1 MVRNVHVRMA
11 VDSAAGPG
19 RRWVAQDS
27 EQDRNIRALVKLL
40 GGLVGEAV
48 RENEGDA
55 AYARV
60 EALRRG
66 FVELRGRGEPT
77 AAGVARAAAA
87 LADLDPAGATLLAR
101 AFALFFSVVNIAEEA
116 WRARERAGAAE
127 DWPRSFPETIAG
139 LGAYALRKKLEAALR
154 TLSLMPVMTAHP
166 TEARRQSVQRGH
178 RRLYDLV
185 CGLVELDPRTAA
197 YVRQVDAIRG
207 EIVTLWKTDSV
218 RADRL
223 TVADEVANGLL
234 FFRTALYDAVAD
246 TLRDLD
252 RTLGFEAPASLI
264 AFGSWIGG
272 DRDGNPNVVAA
283 TTLFAMRAQSREVL
297 REYLRRADALAE
309 RLTQSADYV
318 RLPPP
323 FAASLADDD
332 RRFAVAAFG
341 DKRHILAREP
351 YRRKIAYIRHR
362 LAARLAWTE
371 AKMAGSADAPP
382 ADAYADAGALAADLA
397 ILRAALR
404 FDGERHLAD
413 GPILD
418 YLRLVEVFGFHLARL
433 DVRQESG
440 RHHAAVAELIAGL
453 PGAPDYRALDEAARL
468 DLLEGLIA
476 RPGPALLL
484 GADLSP
490 ECAEILATLKAIA
503 ALQAEMGRAAIETYV
518 ISMANRASA
527 VLEVLFLARL
537 AGVLTVAADGT
548 FAVGFRVAPLFE
560 TIADLKAGPPIMETL
575 LARPVY
581 RRLLAAAGGVQEVML
596 GYSDSGKDGGILAA
610 AWSLHE
616 TQVKLARVFTAAKV
630 PYVLFHGRGGSHAR
644 GGGPTHDSILAGPR
658 EAANGRIKFTEQ
670 GEVLSFK
677 YSNRDAAAYE
687 LTVALTG
694 LLKKTLGPPYR
705 KGARPEEWAAAM
717 ARLAELG
724 EAAYRGMLGTPGFL
738 DYFYETTP
746 VDALAGLNI
755 GTRPSHRPQAGRDIK
770 AIRAIPWV
778 FGWSQA
784 RLALPAWFGFGTAIE
799 AFAKEAPANA
809 RLLRRMHRDW
819 PFFRNVV
826 DNVAMAEAK
835 ASAAVAALYTP
846 LARDKDMAQSVFAAI
861 AAELER
867 THKAL
872 KRVCGGPPLAANP
885 ALAVSLARRM
895 PYLDAM
901 NALQA
906 ALLAR
911 ARGRDPAAW
920 RHPILL
926 SVNAIAA
933 GMRNTG

>member
-1 MVRNVHVRMA
+1 MNFALKFRHPSVMA
-11 VDSAAGPG
+11 MSLEAD
-19 RRWVAQDS
+19 
-27 EQDRNIRALVKLL
+27 QDRNIRALVKLI
-40 GGLVGEAV
+40 GGLVGTVV
-48 RENEGDA
+48 RENDGA
-55 AYARV
+55 PAYARV
-60 EALRRG
+60 ESLRRS

-77 AAGVARAAAA
+77 FASVMRAASAVS
-87 LADLDPAGATLLAR
+87 DLEPKDATLLAR
-101 AFALFFSVVNIAEEA
+101 SFALFFSVVNIAEEA
-116 WRARERAGAAE
+116 WRARERAEASAN
-127 DWPRSFPETIAG
+127 WLRSFPETIAG
-139 LGAYALRKKLEAALR
+139 LGKYASRKKLEAALR
-154 TLSLMPVMTAHP
+154 ELSLMPVMTAHP

-185 CGLVELDPRTAA
+185 CGLIEIDPRTAA
-197 YVRQVDAIRG
+197 YSRQVDSIHG
-207 EIVTLWKTDSV
+207 EITTLWKTESV

-252 RTLGFEAPASLI
+252 RAIGFEAPASLI

-272 DRDGNPNVVAA
+272 DRDGNPNVVAT

-297 REYLRRADALAE
+297 REYLRRADLLAD

-318 RLPPP
+318 RLPSA

-332 RRFAVAAFG
+332 RRFAEAAFG
-341 DKRHILAREP
+341 DKSHILAREP
-351 YRRKIAYIRHR
+351 YRRKVAYIRHR
-362 LAARLAWTE
+362 IAARLDWTE
-371 AKMAGSADAPP
+371 RKMAGSADALPP
-382 ADAYADAGALAADLA
+382 DAYPDAGGLAADLA
-397 ILRAALR
+397 VLRAALR
-404 FDGERHLAD
+404 FDGERHLTE
-413 GPILD
+413 GSLLD
-418 YLRLVEVFGFHLARL
+418 FLRLVDVFGFHLARL
-433 DVRQESG
+433 DVRQESS
-440 RHHAAVAELIAGL
+440 RHQAAVTELIAGM
-453 PGAPDYRALDEAARL
+453 PGAPDYRLLDEAARL

-503 ALQAEMGRAAIETYV
+503 TLQGEMGRAAIETYV
-518 ISMANRASA
+518 ISMVSRASA

-537 AGVLTVAADGT
+537 AGVLTVAADGSI
-548 FAVGFRVAPLFE
+548 AVGFRVAPLFE
-560 TIADLKAGPPIMETL
+560 TIADLKAGPSIIETL

-581 RRLLAAAGGVQEVML
+581 RRLLGASGGVQEVML

-610 AWSLHE
+610 AWGLHE

-677 YSNRDAAAYE
+677 YSNRDAATYE

-724 EAAYRGMLGTPGFL
+724 EAAYRGLLATPGFL

-784 RLALPAWFGFGTAIE
+784 RLALPAWFGFGAAIE

-809 RLLRRMHRDW
+809 RLLRHMHRDW

-835 ASAAVAALYTP
+835 ASAAIAALYTP
-846 LARDKDMAQSVFAAI
+846 LARDKDSAQNIFAAI
-861 AAELER
+861 EAELYL

-885 ALAVSLARRM
+885 TLAVSLARRM

-906 ALLAR
+906 ALLKCS
-911 ARGRDPAAW
+911 RGRDPSAW
-920 RHPILL
+920 RHALLL

>member
-1 MVRNVHVRMA
+1 MVQ
-11 VDSAAGPG
+11 GT
-19 RRWVAQDS
+19 
-27 EQDRNIRALVKLL
+27 EQDRNIRTLVKLL

-48 RENEGDA
+48 RENDGEA
-55 AYARV
+55 AFARV

-66 FVELRGRGEPT
+66 FVALRAKGEPT
-77 AAGVARAAAA
+77 AAAVARSTVP

-116 WRARERAGAAE
+116 WRAHERAGAAE
-127 DWPRSFPETIAG
+127 DWQRSFPETITG
-139 LGAYALRKKLEAALR
+139 LGARASRKKLAAILP

-166 TEARRQSVQRGH
+166 TEARRQAVQRGH

-185 CGLVELDPRTAA
+185 CALIEIDPRKAA
-197 YVRQVDAIRG
+197 YDRHVDAIRA

-234 FFRTALYDAVAD
+234 FFRMALYDAVAD
-246 TLRDLD
+246 TLRALD
-252 RTLGFEAPASLI
+252 RTLGFEAPPNLV

-272 DRDGNPNVVAA
+272 DRDGNPNVTST

-309 RLTQSADYV
+309 RLTQSVDYV
-318 RLPPP
+318 RLPPA

-332 RRFAVAAFG
+332 RRFAEAAFG

-351 YRRKIAYIRHR
+351 YRRKLAYVRHR

-371 AKMAGSADAPP
+371 ARMADGP
-382 ADAYADAGALAADLA
+382 ASRPDDAYPDAATLAADLA
-397 ILRAALR
+397 ILRTALR

-413 GPILD
+413 GPLLD
-418 YLRLVEVFGFHLARL
+418 FGRLVEVFGFHLARL

-440 RHHAAVAELIAGL
+440 RHLAAVAELLAGL
-453 PGAPDYRALDEAARL
+453 PGAPDYRALDETARL

-476 RPGPALLL
+476 RPGPVLFL
-484 GADLSP
+484 GALPSP
-490 ECAEILATLKAIA
+490 ECAEILATLKTVD

-518 ISMANRASA
+518 ISMASRASA
-527 VLEVLFLARL
+527 VLEVLFLARI
-537 AGVLTVAADGT
+537 AGVLTVASDGT
-548 FAVGFRVAPLFE
+548 FTVGFRVAPLFE
-560 TIADLKAGPPIMETL
+560 TIADLKAGPAIMEAL

-581 RRLLAAAGGVQEVML
+581 RRLLAAGGSVQEVML

-610 AWSLHE
+610 AWGLHE

-644 GGGPTHDSILAGPR
+644 GGGPTHDSIIAGPR

-677 YSNRDAAAYE
+677 YSNRDTAAYE

-694 LLKKTLGPPYR
+694 LLKKTLGSPYR
-705 KGARPEEWAAAM
+705 KGARPGEWAAAM

-724 EAAYRGMLGTPGFL
+724 EAAYRGLLAMPGFI

-784 RLALPAWFGFGTAIE
+784 RLALPAWYGFGAAVET
-799 AFAKEAPANA
+799 FANEVPANV
-809 RLLRRMHRDW
+809 RLLKHMHRDW

-835 ASAAVAALYTP
+835 ASAAIAALYLP
-846 LARDKDMAQSVFAAI
+846 LAKDKGKAQSVFAAI
-861 AAELER
+861 TSELAV

-885 ALAVSLARRM
+885 ALAVSLERRM

-906 ALLAR
+906 ELLAKS
-911 ARGRDPAAW
+911 RGGDSAAW
-920 RHPILL
+920 RHGLLL